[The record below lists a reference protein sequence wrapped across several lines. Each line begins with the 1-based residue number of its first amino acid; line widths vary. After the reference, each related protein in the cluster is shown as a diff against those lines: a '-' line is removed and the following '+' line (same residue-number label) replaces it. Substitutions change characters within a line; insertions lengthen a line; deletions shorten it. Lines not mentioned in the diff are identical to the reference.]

1 MKYYVITTRAF
12 YEGRYFDRL
21 EETVIKTDAEEA
33 RKEYYRQQSGLCD
46 WLWDGG
52 PYERGEVDENT
63 FVGYYYDGSC
73 RGVVTMR
80 EVEI

>member
-1 MKYYVITTRAF
+1 MKYYVITTRVF

-21 EETVIKTDAEEA
+21 EETAIKSTEEEA
-33 RKEYYRQQSGLCD
+33 RKEFNKQENYLCD

-52 PYERGEVDENT
+52 PYEREELDSTT

-73 RGVVTMR
+73 LGVVTMR
-80 EVEI
+80 EVEV